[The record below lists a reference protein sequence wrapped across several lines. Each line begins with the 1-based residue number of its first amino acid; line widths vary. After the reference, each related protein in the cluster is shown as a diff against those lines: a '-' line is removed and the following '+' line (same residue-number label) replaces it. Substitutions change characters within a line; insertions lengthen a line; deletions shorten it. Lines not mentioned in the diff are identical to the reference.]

1 MRILSHAVVAS
12 SLFLSAQ
19 TLAQSNTAATTEAP
33 LWVTLLVNAFPIL
46 LLIAVYVVVMKIYA
60 GWSQKQFASRY
71 QQHLE
76 RIDQS
81 LQRIADAL
89 EQPRQK

>member
-12 SLFLSAQ
+12 SLFLSTQ
-19 TLAQSNTAATTEAP
+19 TLAQSNAAAATETP
-33 LWVTLLVNAFPIL
+33 LWVTLVVNAFPIL
-46 LLIAVYVVVMKIYA
+46 LLIAAYMVVMKIYA